1 MPTDRDRY
9 EKWYAESLWALMPA
23 VYRASDS
30 EVFDEKGPLR
40 ELIDRIGAQM
50 AIVRRSIDQLWDD
63 QSIETAD
70 DWVVPYLGDLV
81 AANLVSPLDP
91 RGQRL
96 QVAKAIYYRR
106 RAGTVGILEEAAFDV
121 TGWEARVV
129 EFFRNLGR
137 TRHSLDL
144 EIGRPADEHDP
155 AAAAELQRV
164 QRLVGRFTGT
174 PSGGWADLRNVYGAT
189 RAHSAFDE
197 YAHTMDA
204 RRPLDRTGWYNIPR
218 LGVFVWR
225 LHALPEGGD
234 AERLLS
240 TPVGNVAGCFTFD
253 PTGREVPLF
262 AGASRSSESYGAAWV
277 SPDEWEL
284 PGPIDAP
291 LFELDRDVTPP
302 HLYSYLGTGGVIE
315 MNSLGVFRTS
325 TLNLVPLGNV
335 IPDPPRGRFFVTD
348 GGPPATLRVFYHY
361 GSAGRIGAGVFDRL
375 LVARRAGRTLAAAPG
390 TDTAVTGGGT
400 ALGTALGSAAAVS
413 TTTVE
418 DSLTY
423 TTVTDLANAADVT
436 IRALHATRPCIRTAP
451 ATEWRITGA
460 GNALLRLEGIFLSG
474 ADLVLDGDFESVELS
489 FSTLD
494 PGSAADPSASG
505 AFGTAIDGRSLTPSR
520 IFIEGKVRKLTIAS
534 SITGPI
540 RTRNQ
545 GQLELLQIDRSIVQA
560 IPTNRFDGTLPTP
573 LDLEPFAERLQARL
587 DPLSVALS
595 NALTPATRTALDAA
609 EAAGTYPPALGVTI
623 LAELNPQLGTLNLG
637 VGGVPPAAGPARARF
652 NERVIVRAYRLALA
666 DETIALAVGEVKITR
681 STILG
686 PAAVHRIDVSE
697 SILYDVVTVDDA
709 QHGCVRFSAW
719 SSGSILPRKYTSVE
733 IRPRAELF
741 TSTAFAQPGYGQLR
755 RDADRAAIVASETA
769 RSSIREGAENGSE
782 MGAFYDEMNA
792 VRERSLLLKLQELMP
807 LGLIPAVVP
816 VT

>member
-1 MPTDRDRY
+1 MASDRDRY

-23 VYRASDS
+23 MHRAADS
-30 EVFDEKGPLR
+30 EVFGEKGPLR

-50 AIVRRSIDQLWDD
+50 AVVRRSMDQLYDD
-63 QSIETAD
+63 QFVETAD
-70 DWVVPYLGDLV
+70 DWVVPYLGELV

-106 RAGTVGILEEAAFDV
+106 RAGTVGILEEAAYDV

-204 RRPLDRTGWYNIPR
+204 RRPVDRTGWYNIPR

-262 AGASRSSESYGAAWV
+262 AGASRSSASYGSAWI

-291 LFELDRDVTPP
+291 LFELDRDTTPP
-302 HLYSYLGTGGVIE
+302 HLYSFLGTGSVLE
-315 MNSLGVFRTS
+315 MNSLGVFRTA
-325 TLNLVPLGNV
+325 TLNLVPLNAV
-335 IPDPPRGRFFVTD
+335 FPDPARGRFFVTD
-348 GGPPATLRVFYHY
+348 GGPASTLRVFYHY
-361 GSAGRIGAGVFDRL
+361 GSAGRIGAGVYDRL

-390 TDTAVTGGGT
+390 ADTAVTLGGT
-400 ALGTALGSAAAVS
+400 FLGTALGSAAASS
-413 TTTVE
+413 TTTIV

-423 TTVTDLANAADVT
+423 TTVANLTAADVT

-451 ATEWRITGA
+451 NTEWRITGA
-460 GNALLRLEGIFLSG
+460 GNATLRLEGIFLSG
-474 ADLVLDGDFESVELS
+474 ADLVLDGDFENVELS

-494 PGSAADPSASG
+494 PGSAGDPSASNP
-505 AFGTAIDGRSLTPSR
+505 FETAIDGRNLTPSR
-520 IFIEGKVRKLTIAS
+520 VFIEGKVRKLTIS
-534 SITGPI
+534 SCITGPI
-540 RTRNQ
+540 RTRNK
-545 GQLELLQIDRSIVQA
+545 GQLELLEIDRSIVQA
-560 IPTNRFDGTLPTP
+560 IGTNRFDGTLPP
-573 LDLEPFAERLQARL
+573 LFDLEPFAERLQARL
-587 DPLSVALS
+587 EPLSIALS
-595 NALTPATRTALDAA
+595 NALTPATRAALDAA
-609 EAAGTYPPALGVTI
+609 EAAEDYPPALAATLLG
-623 LAELNPQLGTLNLG
+623 ELNPQLANLNLG
-637 VGGVPPAAGPARARF
+637 FGGAPPAAGPARARF
-652 NERVIVRAYRLALA
+652 NERVIVRFYRHAFG
-666 DETIALAVGEVKITR
+666 DEAIALSVGEVKITR

-686 PAAVHRIDVSE
+686 PAVVHRIDVSE
-697 SILYDVVTVDDA
+697 SILHDVVTVDDA

-741 TSTAFAQPGYGQLR
+741 TSTEFAQPGYGQLR